1 MKRANKPIPGVTRGT
16 SLYNETIKKDAIQL
30 VNKILAKGRQ
40 EGSTPAARLKAIVN
54 MMDGENIPKN
64 TFAKFFSKE
73 ELLPD
78 TIAKLL
84 GRVDDPKSIILNTIA
99 EQAHIVS
106 NYNAYKEIADFGL
119 GKFLFRSN
127 AEYKQFLIKNGIQVC

>member
-1 MKRANKPIPGVTRGT
+1 MQK
-16 SLYNETIKKDAIQL
+16 ED
-30 VNKILAKGRQ
+30 Q
-40 EGSTPAARLKAIVN
+40 EGSTPAQRLKAIVN

-64 TFAKFFSKE
+64 TFAKFFAKD

-84 GRVDDPKSIILNTIA
+84 GRVDDPKSIILDTIA

-106 NYNAYKEIADFGL
+106 NYNAYKEIADFGM
-119 GKFLFRSN
+119 GKFLFKNN
-127 AEYKQFLIKNGIQVC
+127 AEFKQFLIKNEISAARTLEPIKLSKTLQHRL